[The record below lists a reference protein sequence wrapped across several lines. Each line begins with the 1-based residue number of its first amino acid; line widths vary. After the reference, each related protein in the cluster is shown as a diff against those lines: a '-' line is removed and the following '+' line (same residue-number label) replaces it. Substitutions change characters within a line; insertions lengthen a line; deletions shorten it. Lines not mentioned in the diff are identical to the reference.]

1 MKLIILGAGKY
12 GKEIEDVAE
21 QMGRFD
27 RIDFLDDF
35 STWDRVIGKCGDF
48 NQYWSENTA
57 FFVAFG
63 DNEMRARWLKIL
75 MAANAPIVNIVHPS
89 AYVSP
94 KAILGNGI
102 AILPNALVNS
112 YCIIENGCM
121 INSGAIVDHDT
132 TIGEYAHIC
141 VGAIVKADNKI
152 PAFMKVEA
160 GEIVANHA
168 YPQ

>member
-35 STWDRVIGKCGDF
+35 STWDRVIGKCSDF
-48 NQYWSENTA
+48 YQHLSENTV

-63 DNEMRARWLKIL
+63 DNEMRARWLKAL
-75 MAANAPIVNIVHPS
+75 MATNASIVNIVHPS
-89 AYVSP
+89 AYISP
-94 KAILGNGI
+94 KASLGNGV
-102 AILPNALVNS
+102 AILPKALVNS
-112 YCIIENGCM
+112 YCVIENGCM

-132 TIGEYAHIC
+132 TIGEYAHVC

-160 GEIVANHA
+160 GNVIERFT
-168 YPQ
+168 YR